1 VPGKPDADYPP
12 LTPQCLLIRLDGRI
26 GQFIEE
32 VERNW
37 AGSLQMLCHLSGL
50 PVIRPCGTV
59 LLLNAGRQGQDLSRN
74 SAGTNLLVG
83 LVSAFRG
90 AEGVLRLRG
99 SLADSLTLAGDD
111 VLGLFFPQSGHQ
123 VDARGPASRYPSC
136 KKGDR

>member
-1 VPGKPDADYPP
+1 
-12 LTPQCLLIRLDGRI
+12 
-26 GQFIEE
+26 
-32 VERNW
+32 
-37 AGSLQMLCHLSGL
+37 
-50 PVIRPCGTV
+50 V

-74 SAGTNLLVG
+74 SAGANLLIG

-111 VLGLFFPQSGHQ
+111 VLGLFFPQSGHRF
-123 VDARGPASRYPSC
+123 DARGPASRYPSC